1 MWRASTRR
9 TDGVAR
15 LPIVEMGGHVTHEA
29 VFSLK
34 ETQNPI
40 IEAFSSAAK
49 AFDLHARSQ

>member
-1 MWRASTRR
+1 
-9 TDGVAR
+9 VAR
-15 LPIVEMGGHVTHEA
+15 LPIVEMRGHATHEA

-40 IEAFSSAAK
+40 IEASFSAAK